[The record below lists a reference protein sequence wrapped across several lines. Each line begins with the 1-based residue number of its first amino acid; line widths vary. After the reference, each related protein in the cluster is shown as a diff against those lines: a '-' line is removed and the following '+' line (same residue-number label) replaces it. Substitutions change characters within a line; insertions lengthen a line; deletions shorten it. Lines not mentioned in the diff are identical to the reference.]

1 MYSQKRVTNN
11 EEKSPVSLKK
21 SHECKEKS
29 HGIKEKSHE
38 CDVTISGKL
47 CKKALLRTLCKIS
60 HFVKRHCYFVK
71 YLPFY
76 KMTYFANSQ
85 YAKWN
90 IL

>member
-1 MYSQKRVTNN
+1 MLM
-11 EEKSPVSLKK
+11 EL
-21 SHECKEKS
+21 
-29 HGIKEKSHE
+29 
-38 CDVTISGKL
+38 CDVVVFHIERKQ
-47 CKKALLRTLCKIS
+47 KKDDLLRTLCKIS

-71 YLPFY
+71 YLSFY